1 MQITYPAHIY
11 CRNLFYNQNRNK
23 MKTQKFKNVND
34 QSNIDWVGKTVIN
47 IRRIVVNGN
56 CRPELELR

>member
-1 MQITYPAHIY
+1 
-11 CRNLFYNQNRNK
+11 